1 MEWAIALQ
9 SLIRDLDS
17 GTLALERRL
26 LGSYLAAF
34 TIIFLIAAVALHVA
48 FIGIIK
54 QQTLTRLD
62 DVARAGMRTAIF
74 NGNTLGVDKTDIAN
88 TALLTPDEGL
98 QWFNL
103 EGHLLASQGLT
114 PGARPRKDFYSVT
127 APILHP
133 VTRRRFGTI
142 IASQWNQPE
151 RAELAYLDIGLF
163 AGSVLAALAGAM
175 GALVLARRAVR
186 PVKQSFQTLREF
198 TDNASHELRGPLTV
212 IATSADA
219 ALRDAARDPDHD
231 RRRFQTIADGAKQ
244 MSRLTSD
251 LLLLAGADRSLER
264 ELFVVEL
271 SAVLRKLTN
280 QYRARFAEVGITLSE
295 SVEAPAIVYGNP
307 DQIERVIANLLEN
320 ALRYTP
326 AGGNVSMEIHRH
338 GSEVQVAV
346 RDSGTGIAPEN
357 LERVFD
363 RFWRADPVRSP
374 KGSGLGLSI
383 ARALARRHGGDVT
396 VTSRVGEGSTFLVT
410 FPVRPRAQ
418 FLARS

>member
-1 MEWAIALQ
+1 MQ

-17 GTLALERRL
+17 GPLALERRL

-34 TIIFLIAAVALHVA
+34 TIIFLIAAVAVHVA

-88 TALLTPDEGL
+88 TALLTPNEGL
-98 QWFNL
+98 QWFDL
-103 EGHLLASQGLT
+103 QGRLLASQGLT
-114 PGARPRKDFYSVT
+114 PGTRPKKDFYSVT

-133 VTRRRFGTI
+133 ITRRRFGTI
-142 IASQWNQPE
+142 IASQWNQEE
-151 RAELAYLDIGLF
+151 RAELAYLDIGLIV
-163 AGSVLAALAGAM
+163 GSILAALAGAT

-219 ALRDAARDPDHD
+219 ALRDAERDPDHD

-244 MSRLTSD
+244 MSRLTAD

-271 SAVLRKLTN
+271 SAMLRKLAN
-280 QYRARFAEVGITLSE
+280 EYRARFTERGIALRSAVEV
-295 SVEAPAIVYGNP
+295 PAIVYGNP
-307 DQIERVIANLLEN
+307 DQIERVVANLLEN

-326 AGGNVSMEIHRH
+326 AGGSVSIEIHRH
-338 GSEVQVAV
+338 GAEVQVAV
-346 RDSGTGIAPEN
+346 RDSGGGIAPEN
-357 LERVFD
+357 LERIFD

-396 VTSRVGEGSTFLVT
+396 VTSRVGEGSTFVVT

-418 FLARS
+418 FFARS

>member
-17 GTLALERRL
+17 GPLALERRL

-34 TIIFLIAAVALHVA
+34 MVIFLLAAAAVHAA

-54 QQTLTRLD
+54 EQTLTRLQ
-62 DVARAGMRTAIF
+62 DVARAGMRSAIF
-74 NGNTLGVDKTDIAN
+74 SGRTLSVDKNDIAN

-98 QWFNL
+98 QWFDL
-103 EGHLLASQGLT
+103 HRRLLASQGLT
-114 PGARPRKDFYSVT
+114 PGARPQRDFYTVT
-127 APILHP
+127 APIVNP
-133 VTRRRFGTI
+133 VTRRRFGSI
-142 IASQWNQPE
+142 IASQWNQEE
-151 RAELAYLDIGLF
+151 RAELWYLDIGLV
-163 AGSVLAALAGAM
+163 AGSLLAATAGAM

-219 ALRDAARDPDHD
+219 ALRDAERDPDHD
-231 RRRFQTIADGAKQ
+231 RWRFQTIADGAKQ

-264 ELFVVEL
+264 ELFVVDV
-271 SAVLRKLTN
+271 AATLRRLAN
-280 QYRARFAEVGITLSE
+280 DYRSRFADAGLGLTTSID
-295 SVEAPAIVYGNP
+295 APAIVYGNP
-307 DQIERVIANLLEN
+307 DQIERVVANLMEN

-326 AGGNVSMEIHRH
+326 AGGNVSIEVHRH
-338 GSEVQVAV
+338 GADVSVAV
-346 RDSGTGIAPEN
+346 RDSGAGIAPEN
-357 LERVFD
+357 LERIFD

-396 VTSRVGEGSTFLVT
+396 VTSRLGDGSTFVAT

>member
-1 MEWAIALQ
+1 LQ

-17 GTLALERRL
+17 GPLALERRL

-34 TIIFLIAAVALHVA
+34 TIIFLIAAVAVHVA
-48 FIGIIK
+48 FIGVIK

-88 TALLTPDEGL
+88 TALLRPDEGL
-98 QWFNL
+98 QWFDL
-103 EGHLLASQGLT
+103 QGRLLAAQGLT
-114 PGARPRKDFYSVT
+114 PGTRTKKDFYSVT

-133 VTRRRFGTI
+133 ITRRRFGTI
-142 IASQWNQPE
+142 IASQWNQEE
-151 RAELAYLDIGLF
+151 RAELAYLDIGLIV
-163 AGSVLAALAGAM
+163 GSILAAAAGAT

-219 ALRDAARDPDHD
+219 ALRDAERDPDHD

-271 SAVLRKLTN
+271 SAMLRRLAN
-280 QYRARFAEVGITLSE
+280 QYRAHFTERGIALSSAVEV
-295 SVEAPAIVYGNP
+295 PAIVYGNP
-307 DQIERVIANLLEN
+307 DQIERVVANLLEN

-326 AGGNVSMEIHRH
+326 AGGSVSIEIHRH
-338 GSEVQVAV
+338 GAEVQVVV
-346 RDSGTGIAPEN
+346 RDSGGGIAPEN
-357 LERVFD
+357 LERIFD

-396 VTSRVGEGSTFLVT
+396 VTSRVGEGSTFVAT

-418 FLARS
+418 FFARS